1 MSQHVRSLREELTA
15 AQALFKAQKHEAE
28 LANYA
33 KLEVEASYS
42 QTTSDLQR
50 KADQANALA
59 EELQNEMALLKTELA
74 AEQQRSCSLALDF
87 EATKV
92 WQLSPL
98 IQLAFCKLLQ
108 SAAAAVMPT
117 VAK

>member
-15 AQALFKAQKHEAE
+15 AQALLKAQQQQTE
-28 LANYA
+28 LADKA

-42 QTTSDLQR
+42 QTTSGLQR
-50 KADQANALA
+50 KAAKANAFA
-59 EELQNEMALLKTELA
+59 EELQNEMTLLRTELA
-74 AEQQRSCSLALDF
+74 AEQQRFCSLALDF

-98 IQLAFCKLLQ
+98 IQLACILQ
-108 SAAAAVMPT
+108 TTAICCCWP
-117 VAK
+117 K